1 MMRSLLA
8 ALLLGAQF
16 GLAAAQGGPSV
27 KIGVLTDMSSV
38 YADSVGKGSVAAV
51 ELAIE
56 DVGGKVLGQP
66 VQLVSAD
73 FQLKT
78 DLALSIARQWF
89 DREGVDAIFDVINS
103 GTALA
108 VNNLARDKKKLTFV
122 TAAAADDIGGVQCNG
137 YGIGYLY
144 TLRSVV
150 KTVVAAQMARGNDSW
165 FLMLPDAAYGNLM
178 DTIIGQELAAA
189 GGKVVGKVRFPYES
203 TDFSSFLLQA
213 QASKAKLIVSTSGG
227 AANINIMKQAR
238 EFGLPTATQKVG
250 GVIDIITDIKSAG
263 LQVIEGQE
271 YGTSFYWNFDERTR
285 AFAQRF
291 FAKTKQMPTNLQAA
305 GYSAALQYLK
315 AVNATGSKDAD
326 KVMAYLRS
334 QRIDDATTRNGR
346 IRPGGRLIRDM
357 YLVRAK
363 KPSQQKGD
371 WDYYEVVATIPAE
384 KAFGPYGQSECTAIK

>member
-8 ALLLGAQF
+8 ALLFGAQL

-108 VNNLARDKKKLTFV
+108 VNNLAKEKKKLTFV
-122 TAAAADDIGGVQCNG
+122 TAAAADDIGGAQCNG

-150 KTVVAAQMARGNDSW
+150 KTVVAAQMARGNDTW

-227 AANINIMKQAR
+227 AAKINIMKQAR

-250 GVIDIITDIKSAG
+250 GVIDIITDVKSAG
-263 LQVIEGQE
+263 LQVMEGQE

-291 FAKTKQMPTNLQAA
+291 FAKTKRMPTNLQAA

-326 KVMAYLRS
+326 KVMAYLKS

-357 YLVRAK
+357 YLVRARQ
-363 KPSQQKGD
+363 PSQQKGD

-384 KAFGPYGQSECTAIK
+384 KAFGPYGQSECTAVK

>member
-1 MMRSLLA
+1 MRSLLA
-8 ALLLGAQF
+8 TVLLGAQLS
-16 GLAAAQGGPSV
+16 LAFAQGGPAV

-56 DVGGKVLGQP
+56 DVGGKALGQP

-108 VNNLARDKKKLTFV
+108 VNNLAKEKKKLTFV
-122 TAAAADDIGGVQCNG
+122 TAAAADDIGGAQCNA

-150 KTVVAAQMARGNDSW
+150 TTVVAAQMARGNDTW

-178 DTIIGQELAAA
+178 EGIIGKELAAA

-203 TDFSSFLLQA
+203 NDFSSFLLQA
-213 QASKAKLIVSTSGG
+213 QSSKAKLIVSTSGG

-238 EFGLPTATQKVG
+238 EFGLPTASQKVG
-250 GVIDIITDIKSAG
+250 GIIDIITDIKSAG
-263 LQVIEGQE
+263 LQVMEGQE
-271 YGTSFYWNFDERTR
+271 YGTSFYWNYDDRTR

-315 AVNATGSKDAD
+315 AVNATGSKDPD
-326 KVMAYLRS
+326 KVSAFLKT

-357 YLVRAK
+357 
-363 KPSQQKGD
+363 
-371 WDYYEVVATIPAE
+371 
-384 KAFGPYGQSECTAIK
+384 